1 MEPLEILAIV
11 AIGAFVLRYMG
22 YFKGI
27 PVTKKT
33 ALILAIAIAAV
44 SAYNWNWFGV
54 KTYRMPITT
63 PSEAEPQVTT
73 GVTFEAEGSESDAN
87 LVYDAPSKTFVCS
100 FYDNVTSDEIVTTT
114 RDNSSVAY
122 EAFTTVTFTITTFRT
137 DLLALSENAMA
148 KISVAVPKYY
158 GKAGT
163 ENESL
168 QYAGIAVASDGKWN
182 VAITPSGVAARNE
195 YNYFSVG
202 SGGSK
207 AITLVATISSRGL
220 SQLDNFQSTT
230 VPITISG
237 LPSGFNLRFTKT
249 GEVV

>member
-44 SAYNWNWFGV
+44 SAYNWNWGGFRTLV
-54 KTYRMPITT
+54 SR
-63 PSEAEPQVTT
+63 EAVVGPEPVVTS
-73 GVTFEAEGSESDAN
+73 GITFEAEGSESDAN
-87 LVYDAPSKTFVCS
+87 LVYDATSKTFVCS